1 MHQSEGNVMDA
12 KMGQRIVVMGVSS
25 CGKTEVGQRLAT
37 ALGGRVLDGDD
48 YHSPESV
55 AKMSRG
61 EPLDDDDRAGWLERL
76 ASFLAE
82 ARAQGETLVIG
93 CSALK
98 KRYRDTLRKGDEAL
112 TFVHLAGSRELL
124 LQRIQ
129 SRQDHF
135 FKGEAMLDSQ
145 LATLEA
151 PGDDEAV
158 TVDIAGTLDQVVN
171 EAVLKLEK
179 RFLAAES

>member
-12 KMGQRIVVMGVSS
+12 KMSQRIVVMGVSS

-37 ALGGRVLDGDD
+37 ALGGRFLDGDD

-61 EPLDDDDRAGWLERL
+61 EPLDDSDRAGWLQRL
-76 ASFLAE
+76 AEFLAE

-151 PGDDEAV
+151 PGDDESV

-171 EAVLKLEK
+171 EAVLRLEK